1 MPLRNRL
8 VLDESSGKDTFQ
20 MKWTNEPESYLN
32 SETDEDDPLEIF
44 YLYFGI
50 LKNVLVTVSPEFS
63 EERNT

>member
-1 MPLRNRL
+1 M
-8 VLDESSGKDTFQ
+8 Q
-20 MKWTNEPESYLN
+20 WTNEQESYWN

-50 LKNVLVTVSPEFS
+50 LKNVLVTVFPEFS